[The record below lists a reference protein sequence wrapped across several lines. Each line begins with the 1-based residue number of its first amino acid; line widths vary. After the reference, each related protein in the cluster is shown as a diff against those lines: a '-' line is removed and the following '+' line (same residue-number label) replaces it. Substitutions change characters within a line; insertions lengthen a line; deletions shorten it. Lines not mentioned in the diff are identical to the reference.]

1 MYLTQMQCKRLH
13 MRNIVFNSKKGTSE
27 RKRSYFCTQIEE
39 MTAKCRSYLI
49 NNRDQTTDRMLYLTS
64 K

>member
-1 MYLTQMQCKRLH
+1 MYLTQTLCKRLR

-39 MTAKCRSYLI
+39 MTAQCRSYLI
-49 NNRDQTTDRMLYLTS
+49 NNRDLTTDWMLYLTS